1 VAQRAAELNPL
12 ASTRHLF
19 GAELRYWRLH
29 RQLSL
34 ARLARAAHVSA
45 DLIGKIEKAQRWPNN
60 DLVGQCE
67 AILDSGGV
75 LPRLYALAAYERRAH
90 RATDRSPKEGFHL
103 SRRTSLIV
111 ILPADSFP
119 WPTRFTGVPM
129 RSDLVPAGTGHK
141 P

>member
-34 ARLARAAHVSA
+34 ARLGLAVHVSA
-45 DLIGKIEKAQRWPNN
+45 DLIGKIEKAQRWPSN
-60 DLVGQCE
+60 DLVDQCE
-67 AILDSGGV
+67 AILDSSGV
-75 LPRLYALAAYERRAH
+75 LPRLYALAACERRAH
-90 RATDRSPKEGFHL
+90 RATYRSQEEAFHL

-111 ILPADSFP
+111 VLSADSFP
-119 WPTRFTGVPM
+119 WPKPVHGLPM
-129 RSDLVPAGTGHK
+129 RSDLVPAGTG
-141 P
+141 PTP